1 MRWGEVSDIDKF
13 EDYLHKSRT
22 THVRIY
28 TDTNM
33 ILEVLYERGATSIIF
48 DNDGNYVDIQW
59 GEYDDDKTTN

>member
-1 MRWGEVSDIDKF
+1 MSDIDKF
-13 EDYLHKSRT
+13 EDFLHKSRT

-59 GEYDDDKTTN
+59 GEYNDKTTNSI